1 MSIKKSILI
10 CVGEHFSNLNL
21 VPVFLCNRTVWFRA
35 VGADSYS
42 WSADESGLD
51 WQPSQHI
58 GPRSLFTQSSSFVL
72 QLGTQHVDVRRSIH
86 ASALSIVRWR
96 VVVRCRFWLWL
107 WNSPAHKDYVVT
119 SSHAHARSSSSHFTP
134 PLLNLWPRISVA
146 ELQSSDE
153 WQQWLFWCE
162 CDWRCGLPR
171 RGSMQLGA

>member
-107 WNSPAHKDYVVT
+107 WNSQLTLLKTKTKRIYFTLTRTRIFRHNCYAVGAFFNYWFLKLLYVVG
-119 SSHAHARSSSSHFTP
+119 
-134 PLLNLWPRISVA
+134 VV
-146 ELQSSDE
+146 
-153 WQQWLFWCE
+153 
-162 CDWRCGLPR
+162 
-171 RGSMQLGA
+171 